1 VVGAAPE
8 IAVGRPRSPNR
19 SGRLLLYSSWVW
31 YCSCDMTT
39 EAVRTC
45 LELEP
50 TSTEQESTSV
60 EVKQT
65 ALEQESAATTGGVW
79 RCSCGQEFGKMEAIG
94 GHISRKKNKAD
105 HKNLG
110 FGPSLKVTQARSM
123 SARHTCSILAPYPLK
138 AAPCP
143 LAIPAP
149 YLLRTRSRPLYARS
163 LYLLKPAHH
172 TRSD

>member
-1 VVGAAPE
+1 
-8 IAVGRPRSPNR
+8 
-19 SGRLLLYSSWVW
+19 
-31 YCSCDMTT
+31 
-39 EAVRTC
+39 
-45 LELEP
+45 
-50 TSTEQESTSV
+50 
-60 EVKQT
+60 
-65 ALEQESAATTGGVW
+65 
-79 RCSCGQEFGKMEAIG
+79 MEAIG

-138 AAPCP
+138 AALCP